1 MRDLYIIFSS
11 TPYKIGKFIR
21 TFTGEEYNH
30 VSVMFDENM
39 AQAYSCGRRHID
51 TPFWGGLI
59 KDSVSRYE
67 YKNVKAKI
75 NVCKVQ
81 VEDEKYEKALVI
93 AQEMY
98 KNKDLYIYN
107 LFAAGISLFKRR
119 LFIENTYTCV
129 EFCVF
134 LLSMMFE
141 KIDKNGFYT
150 VCSLYDEFKECSIY
164 KGEFNIQGDPDED
177 FTKQKGIKMSFVGT
191 VGTVRELIKR
201 MKQAKA

>member
-1 MRDLYIIFSS
+1 MKDVYIIFSS
-11 TPYKIGKFIR
+11 TPYKVGKFIR

-30 VSVMFDENM
+30 VSIMFDENM
-39 AQAYSCGRRHID
+39 AEAYSCGRRYID
-51 TPFWGGLI
+51 TPFWGGMI

-67 YKNVKAKI
+67 YKKVKAKI

-81 VEDEKYEKALVI
+81 VENEKYEKALRT
-93 AQEMY
+93 AQMMY
-98 KNKDLYIYN
+98 ENKDLYIYN
-107 LFAAGISLFKRR
+107 LFAAGVSLFKRR

-134 LLSMMFE
+134 LLSIMFD

-150 VCSLYDEFKECSIY
+150 VCSLYDEFKDHSIY
-164 KGEFNIQGDPDED
+164 KGEFNIQGEKDED
-177 FTKQKGIKMSFVGT
+177 FTNNKGIKASFKGAL
-191 VGTVRELIKR
+191 GTVRELIKR